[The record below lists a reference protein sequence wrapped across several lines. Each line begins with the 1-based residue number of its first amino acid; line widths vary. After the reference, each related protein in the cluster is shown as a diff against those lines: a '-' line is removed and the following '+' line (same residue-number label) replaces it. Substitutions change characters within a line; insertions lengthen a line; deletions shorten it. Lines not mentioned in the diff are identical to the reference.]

1 MGIIELF
8 KIGFFAAFW
17 HWSTP
22 ILTAL
27 IYFCVVIGF
36 ALQFILEKKSRK
48 PAVRWAIIGLCIC
61 GIIISECACQFITS
75 RNIIGIDFINVEIIY
90 GSIICLLLGAVI
102 ARIVSNFRS
111 MQT

>member
-8 KIGFFAAFW
+8 EIGFFAPFW

-27 IYFCVVIGF
+27 MYFFVVVGL

-48 PAVRWAIIGLCIC
+48 PAVRWAIFGLCIC
-61 GIIISECACQFITS
+61 CIFISECVWLFSKDQMGS
-75 RNIIGIDFINVEIIY
+75 NSINFYIIY
-90 GSIICLLLGAVI
+90 GSIICFSLGVI
-102 ARIVSNFRS
+102 IAMLISNFIRKR
-111 MQT
+111 T